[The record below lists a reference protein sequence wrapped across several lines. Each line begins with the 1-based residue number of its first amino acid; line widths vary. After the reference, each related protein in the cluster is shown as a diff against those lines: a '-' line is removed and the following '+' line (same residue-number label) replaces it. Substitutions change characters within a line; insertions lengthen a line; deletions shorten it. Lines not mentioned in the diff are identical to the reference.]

1 MIDAADLR
9 FESQR
14 ERLRSNQDAEMK
26 DLEDKLMGKLQRAL
40 DNPLA
45 DQENNMDEFKK
56 FDVNGDGNIDKAEWD
71 ALEYEDRKRRLE
83 DEDAQRDAQRKM
95 TWFALSGMLLYPLA
109 VVLADLLTLIEAA
122 KILGSMAS
130 VYFVSVAGIVA
141 AFFGASAF
149 AKGK

>member
-1 MIDAADLR
+1 
-9 FESQR
+9 
-14 ERLRSNQDAEMK
+14 
-26 DLEDKLMGKLQRAL
+26 
-40 DNPLA
+40 
-45 DQENNMDEFKK
+45 MDEFKK
-56 FDVNGDGNIDKAEWD
+56 FDVDGNGSIDQAEWD
-71 ALEYEDRKRRLE
+71 RMALEDRRLRMQ